1 MTKPGSTLTFT
12 YDADGNRTSKT
23 VNGTTTTYTYADG
36 RVTHETNGTDT
47 IHYRYD
53 TNGTLLSMNLNG
65 TEYYYLYNG
74 QRDVIGLY
82 DANGN
87 VVVEYTYDA
96 WGKPLTTTGSLAS
109 TVGAK
114 NPYRYRGYR
123 YDAESGL
130 YALQSRYYNSS
141 IGKFICADSIFDGMN
156 RPNGV
161 NMLAY
166 CRNRPVI
173 MVDDTGCDA
182 ILLYEEPWEDAWGGH
197 IGALIEDETG
207 DWWYFYWGPDAPG
220 YKQPLGNVPSYT
232 YCVEYSDSRD
242 LESINNTYKDR
253 NFTNAIY
260 LEGDYTISLELA
272 KTAGG
277 DYNLWDNNC
286 SQVTTRILS
295 KSPTKDQKMLAAA
308 SKKILPASANR
319 YVQKNKVPSRIS
331 KSVNSSG
338 AGARMRTKAIREVK

>member
-1 MTKPGSTLTFT
+1 
-12 YDADGNRTSKT
+12 
-23 VNGTTTTYTYADG
+23 
-36 RVTHETNGTDT
+36 
-47 IHYRYD
+47 
-53 TNGTLLSMNLNG
+53 
-65 TEYYYLYNG
+65 
-74 QRDVIGLY
+74 
-82 DANGN
+82 
-87 VVVEYTYDA
+87 
-96 WGKPLTTTGSLAS
+96 
-109 TVGAK
+109 
-114 NPYRYRGYR
+114 
-123 YDAESGL
+123 
-130 YALQSRYYNSS
+130 
-141 IGKFICADSIFDGMN
+141 
-156 RPNGV
+156 
-161 NMLAY
+161 MLAY

-182 ILLYEEPWEDAWGGH
+182 ILRYEEPWKDAWGGH

-207 DWWYFYWGPDAPG
+207 DWWYFYWGPDALP
-220 YKQPLGNVPSYT
+220 YKQSFGNVPSYT

-242 LESINNTYKDR
+242 LESIHNTYKDR
-253 NFTNAIY
+253 NFTDAIY

-295 KSPTKDQKMLAAA
+295 KSPTKDQKVLAAA